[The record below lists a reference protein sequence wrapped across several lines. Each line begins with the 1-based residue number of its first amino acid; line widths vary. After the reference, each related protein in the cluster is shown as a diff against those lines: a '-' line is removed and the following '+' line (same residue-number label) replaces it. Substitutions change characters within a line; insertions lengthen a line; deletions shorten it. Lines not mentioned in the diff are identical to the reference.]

1 MSKEHV
7 IEAVLTL
14 PEKDRLEIAE
24 RLYESLE
31 AWPDPEV
38 DEAWAREIERRMQ
51 AADSG
56 ESKPVPWEEAFKII
70 SDEHDDGLKPQPR
83 RGDR

>member
-1 MSKEHV
+1 MSSKEHV
-7 IEAVLTL
+7 IEAALKL

-56 ESKPVPWEEAFKII
+56 ESKPVPWEEARRQMME
-70 SDEHDDGLKPQPR
+70 DENGR
-83 RGDR
+83 